1 MSIQV
6 KNLHEKL
13 TQSIQTMLID
23 VTVNLPYY
31 GNFNLFLNFHEN
43 NNMPT
48 CGVNVT
54 GKGMN
59 FYYNSE
65 FLNKMSQKEVNFIT
79 LHEDFHLLFN
89 HPKRTISGQFNHK
102 LSNIAQ
108 DMIINHI
115 ICEDIPDKYI
125 EIPKDDD
132 GRNMALFVPKEYTGS
147 LIFEELYQWLRD
159 KKEEHD
165 KKKECKNECQS
176 CGGSGKKQDQGQSG
190 KGDQESWFNTKI

>member
-1 MSIQV
+1 LYLQKRIIYLQYKISNMSIQV

-89 HPKRTISGQFNHK
+89 HPKRTN
-102 LSNIAQ
+102 
-108 DMIINHI
+108 
-115 ICEDIPDKYI
+115 
-125 EIPKDDD
+125 
-132 GRNMALFVPKEYTGS
+132 GS
-147 LIFEELYQWLRD
+147 LCTRCIQ
-159 KKEEHD
+159 
-165 KKKECKNECQS
+165 
-176 CGGSGKKQDQGQSG
+176 
-190 KGDQESWFNTKI
+190 